1 MEDPSI
7 TEQTLELS
15 IREIGEI
22 LKPYL
27 KPRESDNQ
35 EQTPTPLITLSPIFS
50 LCSRLIID
58 PKTGRFIGGGRN
70 ETRKAAD

>member
-22 LKPYL
+22 LKP
-27 KPRESDNQ
+27 RESDNQ
-35 EQTPTPLITLSPIFS
+35 EQTRTPLITLSPIFS
-50 LCSRLIID
+50 LGSRLIID